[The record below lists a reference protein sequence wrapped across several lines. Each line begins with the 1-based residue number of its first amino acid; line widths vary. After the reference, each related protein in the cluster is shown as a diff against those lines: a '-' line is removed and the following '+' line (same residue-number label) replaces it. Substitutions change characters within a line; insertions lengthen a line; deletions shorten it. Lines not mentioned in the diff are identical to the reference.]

1 MSVVSPPVDH
11 MPSLL
16 TVKQATQPY
25 RCGQPTCFTFHHA
38 QRFMEIKAQ
47 EMLTVEGDAPHPT
60 SAGYSS
66 LVSTIDHHLISSF
79 LLMPITQLACIG
91 NYPIFFFTPG
101 IMNHLDSGLLSSS
114 FASSSS
120 PPSCLRLRRLAVF
133 VFAAS
138 LSSSS
143 PPRCLRLRR
152 LAVFVFAFTSS
163 LSSSTPLRHHHPRAI
178 YPK

>member
-1 MSVVSPPVDH
+1 
-11 MPSLL
+11 
-16 TVKQATQPY
+16 
-25 RCGQPTCFTFHHA
+25 
-38 QRFMEIKAQ
+38 MEIKAQ

-91 NYPIFFFTPG
+91 FYCDVICDRTGSLNISSLQNCRLDQLLQFRPQLTTSNYPIFFFTPG

-138 LSSSS
+138 LSSYS